1 MAKETLKE
9 KIARLE
15 VENKQLREEKQADIE
30 ALLNLNNEIVKMQE
44 AADQDFTSSPYFK
57 QLEEKCNFQ
66 ADKIDIQGKRL
77 KQEIEK
83 NEALIDKIEALEAQ
97 ISQLKVNS
105 EPKPH
110 NERNA
115 GRKPKVDEKTIALIQ
130 MYRAQGM
137 TIQAIQEEVGLSY
150 GVVQKHCK
158 NILN

>member
-15 VENKQLREEKQADIE
+15 AENKQLREEKKADME
-30 ALLNLNNEIVKMQE
+30 AVLNLNNEIVKMQE
-44 AADQDFTSSPYFK
+44 TADQDFASSPYFK

-66 ADKIDIQGKRL
+66 AEKISVQEKRL
-77 KQEIEK
+77 KQEVEK
-83 NEALIDKIEALEAQ
+83 NEALIDKIEALEAE
-97 ISQLKVNS
+97 ISGLKAS
-105 EPKPH
+105 STPKPH

-115 GRKPKVDEKTIALIQ
+115 GRKPKADEKTIALIK

-137 TIQAIQEEVGLSY
+137 TIKAIQKETGLSY

-158 NILN
+158 IS